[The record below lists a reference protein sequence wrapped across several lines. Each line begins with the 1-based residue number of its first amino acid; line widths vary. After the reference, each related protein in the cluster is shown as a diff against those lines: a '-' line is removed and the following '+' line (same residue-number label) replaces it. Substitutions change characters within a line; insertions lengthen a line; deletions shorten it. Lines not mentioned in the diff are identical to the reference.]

1 MRKLI
6 LSVLFSVFYIASAS
20 AEVGLNIGVSG
31 NAGLFT
37 ASGNETFTP
46 SSTTNNSQNDSEHG
60 EAAWGSIFVEK
71 TLGDVLAIGV
81 EYVPQ
86 ALETE
91 TAESTRAHIT
101 TAHQEVRTRVENKIQ
116 VDFEDLTTYYLTASI
131 GENLYVKAGMA
142 TVEIITNESLGT
154 GGAYGNTDMDGS
166 VFGVGYNYTT
176 DNGAFIRVEGN
187 YMTFDSTSLTNN
199 NDSEKVVKLKNLD
212 GVSGKISIG
221 KSF

>member
-91 TAESTRAHIT
+91 TAESARNHIT

-116 VDFEDLTTYYLTASI
+116 VDFEDLTTYYVTARM

-187 YMTFDSTSLTNN
+187 YMTFDGTSLTNN

>member
-20 AEVGLNIGVSG
+20 AEVGLNIGVAG

-37 ASGNETFTP
+37 ATGNEKFTP
-46 SSTTNNSQNDSEHG
+46 SSTSNNRQNDSEHG
-60 EAAWGSIFVEK
+60 EAGWGSIFVEK

-81 EYVPQ
+81 EYVPD

-187 YMTFDSTSLTNN
+187 YMTFDGTSLTNN